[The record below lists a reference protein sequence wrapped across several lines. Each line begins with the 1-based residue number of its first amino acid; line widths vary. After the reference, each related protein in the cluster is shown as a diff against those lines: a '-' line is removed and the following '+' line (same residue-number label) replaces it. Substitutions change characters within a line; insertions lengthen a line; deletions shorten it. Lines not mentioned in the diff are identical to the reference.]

1 LLIANGIMKM
11 NHDRKTLAAIAARI
25 IVESE
30 LTDWSLARR
39 KAVAELGLASH
50 GSPLPSDDDIIGE
63 IKTYHALYSG
73 HQWALQLRAQ
83 REAALEA
90 MIELA
95 RFNPALTGAVAEG
108 WAHAGSA
115 IRIEL
120 SPESAKDVEFALLN
134 LDVEFAPVNTKDGSA
149 VYDVLDGDWPMRLVV
164 RASGRP
170 PDHRYKLRLNGKQ
183 VQQLLAEP
191 LILLGQ

>member
-1 LLIANGIMKM
+1 M
-11 NHDRKTLAAIAARI
+11 NQDRATQTLAAIAARI

-39 KAVAELGLASH
+39 KAVAELGLGAH
-50 GSPLPSDDDIIGE
+50 GSPLPSDDEIISE

-73 HQWALQLRAQ
+73 HKWARQLRAQ
-83 REAALEA
+83 REAAREA

-120 SPESAKDVEFALLN
+120 TPESAKDVEYALLN
-134 LDVEFAPVNTKDGSA
+134 LDVDFAPVNTKDGTA
-149 VYDVLDGDWPMRLVV
+149 VYDVFDGDWPMRLVV
-164 RASGRP
+164 RESGRP
-170 PDHRYKLRLNGKQ
+170 PDHRYKVRLSGKA
-183 VQQLLAEP
+183 VEQLLRESHS
-191 LILLGQ
+191 L